1 MVGLEPTTYRLR
13 SDCSAIELHR
23 RGTPSVRCG
32 IRELNSCLLLG
43 KQAYCHYTNPAL
55 ISPSEF
61 PVLPLPAREIYGD
74 FSRLER
80 LVKPGGGVQIGN
92 IGRVHLARHEFFH
105 IAVGYSA
112 QRQFLFDKRLL
123 RERQQDPAFQIK
135 IGNFLTRQ
143 NFISRKTVK
152 ALEKIAPAQ
161 SLAVNAEHRRQR
173 LAVNENRAY
182 QDYSEPDFLRVFHR
196 LNNLF
201 KNSQNLF
208 WETAAAWVEV
218 GFFGSTMMMTSSPS
232 PGIPSS
238 SLA

>member
-1 MVGLEPTTYRLR
+1 MVGIEPTTYRLR

-55 ISPSEF
+55 ISSPEF
-61 PVLPLPAREIYGD
+61 PARPLPAREIYGD

-80 LVKPGGGVQIGN
+80 LVKPGGGVSASSGKL
-92 IGRVHLARHEFFH
+92 LA
-105 IAVGYSA
+105 
-112 QRQFLFDKRLL
+112 
-123 RERQQDPAFQIK
+123 
-135 IGNFLTRQ
+135 RQ

-161 SLAVNAEHRRQR
+161 SLAVNTEHRRQR
-173 LAVNENRAY
+173 LAVNQQSAE
-182 QDYSEPDFLRVFHR
+182 QDYGEPDFLRVFHR